1 MKNSVPFVLLLLLIT
16 TACFQPERNCTDFK
30 TGTFEFEAEVNG
42 VKEKTTF
49 FRNDS
54 TKLTIIKVWPIL
66 QVFVGLSDCEYI
78 LTKLH
83 PKITKSVNLFIWKIL
98 TTKGDTYVF
107 EFSMVGDAEN
117 KHKGTVKKLE

>member
-54 TKLTIIKVWPIL
+54 IEIDYYQGVADTSSIRW
-66 QVFVGLSDCEYI
+66 LSDCEYI

-83 PKITKSVNLFIWKIL
+83 PKNNQERKPIHMKIL
-98 TTKGDTYVF
+98 TTKGDTYGF
-107 EFSMVGDAEN
+107 EFSRVGDAEN

>member
-49 FRNDS
+49 LEMIVS
-54 TKLTIIKVWPIL
+54 KLTIIKVWPIL
-66 QVFVGLSDCEYI
+66 QVFVG
-78 LTKLH
+78 
-83 PKITKSVNLFIWKIL
+83 
-98 TTKGDTYVF
+98 
-107 EFSMVGDAEN
+107 
-117 KHKGTVKKLE
+117 